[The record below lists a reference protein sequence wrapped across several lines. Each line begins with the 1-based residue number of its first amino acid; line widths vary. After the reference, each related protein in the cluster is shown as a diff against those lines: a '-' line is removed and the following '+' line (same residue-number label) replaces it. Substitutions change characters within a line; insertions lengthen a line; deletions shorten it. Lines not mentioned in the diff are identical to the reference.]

1 MKEFLVHKTEDTIVD
16 AGLDND
22 ISLREGDIGTRAV
35 NPDGSLENKPN
46 SFEDGFPLDK
56 QTEDINATKKVRF
69 TMEGLFFGDWQS
81 NSFQDT
87 VPRNLTEAINN
98 RRYIKEASESTS
110 RFELDVWTFS
120 RLLKLNGYE
129 NTEVF
134 IIDFA
139 GKKEMVTLTQMG
151 EDFFMTI
158 ANEGGRYI
166 KADETNQDN
175 ADFVWYPHTTYIL
188 SGDTKAIFSLGKLI
202 NKIPDEVHE
211 LGHRTVRYSIPS
223 EKYQQDSNYH
233 AHLSNTN
240 DTIISFKLPQTIQD
254 LAGLLHESG
263 HMVRHRMFQIMGLE
277 ELSVDARKKY
287 NHPYFTPVH
296 YDGLNDFDARQIVAN
311 EERGAWAIAL
321 SISRELIKRGIRFGD
336 QDAEKTIAEFSQWC
350 LDTYDKT
357 KYHGEATD
365 DVDSKVAPSF
375 SDETRKERRKLLDD
389 IEKNLATIF
398 RFDPETGERIDNDP
412 KRMRGVSDEIK

>member
-1 MKEFLVHKTEDTIVD
+1 
-16 AGLDND
+16 
-22 ISLREGDIGTRAV
+22 
-35 NPDGSLENKPN
+35 LENKPN

-56 QTEDINATKKVRF
+56 QTEDINAMKKVRF

-175 ADFVWYPHTTYIL
+175 ADLFGIHTL
-188 SGDTKAIFSLGKLI
+188 HIF
-202 NKIPDEVHE
+202 
-211 LGHRTVRYSIPS
+211 
-223 EKYQQDSNYH
+223 YQGTQKP
-233 AHLSNTN
+233 
-240 DTIISFKLPQTIQD
+240 FFP
-254 LAGLLHESG
+254 
-263 HMVRHRMFQIMGLE
+263 
-277 ELSVDARKKY
+277 
-287 NHPYFTPVH
+287 
-296 YDGLNDFDARQIVAN
+296 
-311 EERGAWAIAL
+311 
-321 SISRELIKRGIRFGD
+321 
-336 QDAEKTIAEFSQWC
+336 
-350 LDTYDKT
+350 
-357 KYHGEATD
+357 
-365 DVDSKVAPSF
+365 
-375 SDETRKERRKLLDD
+375 
-389 IEKNLATIF
+389 
-398 RFDPETGERIDNDP
+398 
-412 KRMRGVSDEIK
+412 